1 MLNSAHMP
9 SASRKQKRAVDAF
22 QRCLKSSPGWVA
34 RGFLGAKKPQIV
46 VEIGKTHLLEARE
59 SPNGSLESMW
69 SREEMLTKAYSGE
82 VSEMYVALP
91 TQCV

>member
-1 MLNSAHMP
+1 MGCKGL
-9 SASRKQKRAVDAF
+9 
-22 QRCLKSSPGWVA
+22 PGG
-34 RGFLGAKKPQIV
+34 RKKPQIV

-91 TQCV
+91 TQRV